1 MSLLDRK
8 VRGFRLVD
16 LVAAALL
23 VALILGVYLAKTI
36 AGRERAE
43 IARMDR
49 QIGEEK
55 ERIRLLKAE
64 VAHLEEPARLEHL
77 SETFLG
83 LGPVPIK
90 HDVTADD
97 LADIARSAQVTGK
110 IPGGTTAS
118 PAAPA
123 PAFDPTRP
131 YTAAAVAAPEAA
143 QR

>member
-23 VALILGVYLAKTI
+23 VMLFLGVYLAKTM

-43 IARMDR
+43 IASVER

-55 ERIRLLKAE
+55 ARIRLLQAE

-77 SETFLG
+77 SEAYLG
-83 LGPVPIK
+83 MAPVSIR
-90 HDVTADD
+90 HDLSPDALNDVARAA
-97 LADIARSAQVTGK
+97 LAGGGSAATPQS
-110 IPGGTTAS
+110 AE
-118 PAAPA
+118 
-123 PAFDPTRP
+123 
-131 YTAAAVAAPEAA
+131 AAA
-143 QR
+143 R